1 MIARVAQ
8 RMSGWIGWVFFLDLL
23 DGLSLTLSYMFSKTV
38 TERYPDNEKW
48 MPFPRYRG
56 HHLLKSNAEG
66 KTNCVACELC
76 ARICPCRCITVV
88 PHEDEDGERHPSAF
102 DIDLGRCLFC
112 GLCEDACPADA
123 IALGRHYEFCNYDNK
138 ALVVGRDALMTMPG
152 KSVRGGEVVPARLST
167 EDGVTVPA
175 VAGGEGADWWRNIRR
190 R

>member
-76 ARICPCRCITVV
+76 ARICPCRCIMVV

-123 IALGRHYEFCNYDNK
+123 IAREAGMHAAGTAAAGAAEPPL
-138 ALVVGRDALMTMPG
+138 AA
-152 KSVRGGEVVPARLST
+152 AT
-167 EDGVTVPA
+167 ELA
-175 VAGGEGADWWRNIRR
+175 AGAEKG
-190 R
+190 